1 MSCTDIT
8 VYDFSLFKGDDKT
21 KKFRFK
27 ADEVPVDITGY
38 VIQLET
44 NTVSLQKTAIVADPT
59 TGEFFFVFAKEDTS
73 TLISKR
79 VKYKVVFYPTG
90 FSGEKN
96 TKFCG
101 SININTKGIL

>member
-1 MSCTDIT
+1 MSTQDT
-8 VYDFSLFKGDDKT
+8 EVYDFSLFKGDDKT

-59 TGEFFFVFAKEDTS
+59 TGEFFLCEYTNSLGDLRTWE
-73 TLISKR
+73 L
-79 VKYKVVFYPTG
+79 
-90 FSGEKN
+90 
-96 TKFCG
+96 
-101 SININTKGIL
+101 L